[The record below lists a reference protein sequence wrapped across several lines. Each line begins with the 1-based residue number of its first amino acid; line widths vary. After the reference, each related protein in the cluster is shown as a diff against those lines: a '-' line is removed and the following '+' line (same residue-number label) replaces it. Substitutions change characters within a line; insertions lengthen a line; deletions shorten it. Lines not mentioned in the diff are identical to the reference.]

1 MATLTIKN
9 IPEPVVKRLKQQAAA
24 QHRSLNFQVISFL
37 EQMTHSVPVDADAL
51 LVRARALRRAP
62 KGVKVT
68 DRLLE
73 ESGRPAMIVAATNLL
88 IYLYVQGQRTA
99 ESEAV
104 LQRDPSWAVPLLWR
118 SEFRNVLIGL
128 VRKHVLSLE
137 AVSAILE
144 EAERWLTGHEYSV
157 MSPHFLSLAAQSGCS
172 AYDCEFVVLAQD

>member
-73 ESGRPAMIVAATNLL
+73 ELKVVGRP
-88 IYLYVQGQRTA
+88 
-99 ESEAV
+99 
-104 LQRDPSWAVPLLWR
+104 
-118 SEFRNVLIGL
+118 
-128 VRKHVLSLE
+128 
-137 AVSAILE
+137 
-144 EAERWLTGHEYSV
+144 
-157 MSPHFLSLAAQSGCS
+157 
-172 AYDCEFVVLAQD
+172 